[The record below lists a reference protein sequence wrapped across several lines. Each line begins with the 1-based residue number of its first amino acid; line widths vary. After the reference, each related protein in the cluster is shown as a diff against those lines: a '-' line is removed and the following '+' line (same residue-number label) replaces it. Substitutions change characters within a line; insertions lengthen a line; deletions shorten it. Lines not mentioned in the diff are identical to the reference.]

1 MRRSTRV
8 AASGRKVTGLLSHTA
23 RLSTAA
29 PGVGALTGVKAP
41 TARRDTVDPST
52 DNAIRKGNPVP
63 EPKMLDVRT
72 LIPRDRHR
80 QIFETYATLEP
91 GESFVL
97 VNDHDPLPLY
107 YQFDAE
113 HEGEFSWS
121 YLEEGPTTWRV
132 EIGRRAAA

>member
-1 MRRSTRV
+1 M
-8 AASGRKVTGLLSHTA
+8 
-23 RLSTAA
+23 
-29 PGVGALTGVKAP
+29 
-41 TARRDTVDPST
+41 
-52 DNAIRKGNPVP
+52 P

-80 QIFETYATLEP
+80 QIFETYTKLEP

-97 VNDHDPLPLY
+97 VNDHDPRPLY

-113 HEGEFSWS
+113 YEGEFSWS